1 MRRMLRHRP
10 SPAIVIASIALTIA
24 LGGTSYAAI
33 SLPRNSVGTPQLKK
47 NAVNSA
53 KVKNF
58 SLLRVD
64 FKRGQLPAG
73 PRGPQGVPGT
83 PGATGAK
90 GDKGDPGPATGPAGG
105 DLTGSYPNPQIGS
118 GKVTPA
124 KISGIPAARITRGSS
139 NQTIANV
146 ALTYVEFD
154 SEVFDTAG
162 LFNPASPQLLKAPI
176 AGIYLLTA
184 SVRWDTNATGT
195 RFTTFIVSPSGN
207 YVAPDWRNGVTDGG
221 TTDQEIS
228 TLVALQADQTV
239 RLRVYQTSGAPLDL
253 LWRGDPDS
261 NAEAPVLTMHWV
273 GPA

>member
-1 MRRMLRHRP
+1 MKSILRHRP
-10 SPAIVIASIALTIA
+10 TPATVIACLALAVA
-24 LGGTSYAAI
+24 LSGTSYAAVAKL
-33 SLPRNSVGTPQLKK
+33 LPKNSVGTKQVINGSLQKADLSKK
-47 NAVNSA
+47 AVA
-53 KVKNF
+53 A
-58 SLLRVD
+58 LHGA
-64 FKRGQLPAG
+64 RGA
-73 PRGPQGVPGT
+73 RGLQGIPGT
-83 PGATGAK
+83 PGAAGAK

-139 NQTIANV
+139 NQTIQTDL
-146 ALTYVEFD
+146 LTFVEFD

-162 LFNPASPQLLKAPI
+162 LFDPASPQVLRAPI
-176 AGIYLLTA
+176 AGLYLLTA
-184 SVRWDTNATGT
+184 SVRWRSNATGT
-195 RFTTFIVSPSGN
+195 RFAAFQITPNSPIPF
-207 YVAPDWRNGVTDGG
+207 VAPDWRNAVTGGG

-228 TLVALQADQTV
+228 SLVALQANQMV

-261 NAEAPVLTMHWV
+261 NAEAPVVTMHWV

>member
-1 MRRMLRHRP
+1 
-10 SPAIVIASIALTIA
+10 VIACIALAVA

-33 SLPRNSVGTPQLKK
+33 TLPRNSVGTAQLKR

-58 SLLRVD
+58 SLLRAD

-73 PRGPQGVPGT
+73 PRGPQGLQG
-83 PGATGAK
+83 GTGAAGAKGDK

-105 DLTGSYPNPQIGS
+105 DLTGSYPDPQIGS

-139 NQTIANV
+139 NQTIAS
-146 ALTYVEFD
+146 ASSTYVQFD

-162 LFNPASPQLLKAPI
+162 LFDPASPQVLEAPI
-176 AGIYLLTA
+176 AGLYLLTA
-184 SVRWDTNATGT
+184 SVRWDSNATGT
-195 RFTTFIVSPSGN
+195 RFATFNVSPSFN
-207 YVAPDWRNGVTDGG
+207 YVAPDWRNAATG
-221 TTDQEIS
+221 TASTDQEIS
-228 TLVALQADQTV
+228 SLVALQANQMV